1 MPPPPSV
8 ARALD
13 VGRRVDRAAGQMRRD
28 LIRSGAAPQQASTP
42 KVSQRTSKTARA
54 KTRSVWVS
62 GIESPSQRAL
72 VCQPCGLLGSD
83 QQLSIVL
90 WQAKEDTLRSVLCA
104 SLSWPSQISITSTD
118 VRVLCC
124 EILQDPQASRENL
137 TWSPHSVAPPP
148 PPGPTTHT
156 PTDISRTIHTQRLER
171 ESQEASFSMY
181 STDATTTASE
191 SGRAARSRGAARPT
205 GGPSPR
211 ARRQEA
217 AITAEVCLP
226 RCNTSSTM

>member
-42 KVSQRTSKTARA
+42 KVS
-54 KTRSVWVS
+54 
-62 GIESPSQRAL
+62 SQDKKCVGQWHRKSITEAL

-104 SLSWPSQISITSTD
+104 SLSWPSQILITSTD